1 MVIISLQRGGNK
13 FVFHQSREGGIGKI
27 NMNKKI
33 IKKIKLNDKKEKDWI
48 VRYRFSVVAAS
59 GVNLGPT
66 LNVDDH
72 ERSFPMKRFAA
83 PTRCSKSS
91 PPQPQVSPQN
101 HEFEIRLF

>member
-1 MVIISLQRGGNK
+1 M
-13 FVFHQSREGGIGKI
+13 FHQVERGGIGKI
-27 NMNKKI
+27 NMNEKSS
-33 IKKIKLNDKKEKDWI
+33 KKIKLNDKKEKDWI

-59 GVNLGPT
+59 SVNPGPS
-66 LNVDDH
+66 LDVDDH
-72 ERSFPMKRFAA
+72 KRSFPMKRFAA